1 MDLMKRVVY
10 MTEHQKKV
18 QQVIDLMMRLDVI
31 DTEIFIEG
39 VKSGYFK
46 QDHTEPELRAY
57 IENARRQAAKNGGCL
72 Q

>member
-1 MDLMKRVVY
+1 

-18 QQVIDLMMRLDVI
+18 QQAIDLMMQLDVI
-31 DTEIFIEG
+31 DTEIFIEA

-46 QDHTEPELRAY
+46 QDHTETELRG
-57 IENARRQAAKNGGCL
+57 IHRERPSSRGKEWGCL

>member
-1 MDLMKRVVY
+1 

-18 QQVIDLMMRLDVI
+18 QQAIDLMMQLDVI

-46 QDHTEPELRAY
+46 QDHTETELRAY
-57 IENARRQAAKNGGCL
+57 IENARRQAAKNGGVCNDG
-72 Q
+72 